1 MKITRKH
8 LRNIIKEELQRLSF
22 AKDHEFGIDTI
33 PHAKKDKDFEDIIG
47 HTWLTHV
54 KRKDSSLNEIGHVL
68 WHSINKSGE
77 IAVYDVEWP
86 SGEVETNIPA
96 FLLEGVKDSSMVN
109 EVHEAHGVQE
119 VDQPENE
126 RRYKDRKYKK

>member
-47 HTWLTHV
+47 HT
-54 KRKDSSLNEIGHVL
+54 
-68 WHSINKSGE
+68 
-77 IAVYDVEWP
+77 
-86 SGEVETNIPA
+86 
-96 FLLEGVKDSSMVN
+96 
-109 EVHEAHGVQE
+109 
-119 VDQPENE
+119 
-126 RRYKDRKYKK
+126 